1 MRASDQQPPSESP
14 GPNAIA
20 LRAGTQPL
28 PRPVEIDTS
37 RRIGLALGGGGARGI
52 GHVAILEVFDELGL
66 KPAYIAGT
74 SIGALIGAAYAS
86 GMRGAEIR
94 AHLIEALENRFFL
107 VRQLFGARA
116 HPVQRLLSVLPL
128 RSALINP
135 EVLLDLVLP
144 MNLPA
149 RIDDFQIP
157 FAAIATDMQA
167 QAETAFTT
175 GPVKPAIAASI
186 AIPILFSPVTVDG
199 RLYADGG
206 LVNPLPI
213 EHLPADVD
221 LTVAIDV
228 TGERDPAA
236 MTDHPTVTRMLV
248 HSIAIFQKTIIRE
261 RVRHAAPDIYMDL
274 DVGTFGALQFHRV
287 MDILEAVEPAKAAF
301 RDRLVRLLATD
312 PAPSA

>member
-1 MRASDQQPPSESP
+1 MSELHQHSPSERP
-14 GPNAIA
+14 GSKSIA
-20 LRAGTQPL
+20 VRAGSGSF
-28 PRPVEIDTS
+28 PRANEIDTA

-74 SIGALIGAAYAS
+74 SIGALIGATYAA
-86 GMRGAEIR
+86 GMRGKEIR

-116 HPVQRLLSVLPL
+116 QPVQRLLSVLPL

-135 EVLLDLVLP
+135 EALLDLVLP
-144 MNLPA
+144 MSLPA

-167 QAETAFTT
+167 QTETALTA

-186 AIPILFSPVTVDG
+186 AIPVLFSPVTIDG
-199 RLYADGG
+199 RVYADGG

-213 EHLPADVD
+213 EHLTADVD

-228 TGERDPAA
+228 TGERDPTA
-236 MTDHPTVTRMLV
+236 MAGHPTVTKMLV

-261 RVRHAAPDIYMDL
+261 RLRHAAPDVYMDL
-274 DVGTFGALQFHRV
+274 DVGSFGALQFHRV
-287 MDILEAVEPAKAAF
+287 MDILEAVEPAKATF
-301 RDRLVRLLATD
+301 RDRLIRLLATD
-312 PAPSA
+312 PAPTP